1 MNYSLN
7 RLYRA
12 IGISK
17 QAVWAHFRREQA
29 DLALLAKIIKQV
41 DKRRRKHPGCGL
53 EKLYWQ
59 IAPEGIGRDK
69 FCGWLGDLGYGVV
82 RPKNKR
88 RTTFPAHKVF
98 DNLIEGRLVSGPGQV
113 WQSDITYIKV
123 GGTFY
128 YLTFIIDVYSR
139 RIVGYA
145 TSKDLRAEAN
155 LRALKQALADCSA
168 AQLKGLVHH
177 SDRGSQ
183 YSDGRYL
190 ALLRSHNICISMGKV
205 ATDNAYAERI
215 NGTIK
220 NEYLLPKRPENFR
233 QLKRLASQAVTDYN
247 TIRLH
252 GALKRLSP
260 VDYENAWDKLPQ
272 EKRRLE
278 MIRSHRT
285 PPCPEESLYRID
297 TQEKLPYCTV
307 HLN

>member
-1 MNYSLN
+1 M
-7 RLYRA
+7 
-12 IGISK
+12 
-17 QAVWAHFRREQA
+17 
-29 DLALLAKIIKQV
+29 
-41 DKRRRKHPGCGL
+41 
-53 EKLYWQ
+53 
-59 IAPEGIGRDK
+59 
-69 FCGWLGDLGYGVV
+69 V
-82 RPKNKR
+82 RPKNKI

-98 DNLIEGRLVSGPGQV
+98 DNLIEGRVVSGPNQV

-139 RIVGYA
+139 RIVGYT
-145 TSKDLRAEAN
+145 TSKNLRAEAN
-155 LRALKQALADCSA
+155 LRALKQALAGCSA
-168 AQLKGLVHH
+168 AQLKDLVHH

-183 YSDGRYL
+183 YTDGRYL

-233 QLKRLASQAVTDYN
+233 QLKRLARQAVTDYN
-247 TIRLH
+247 TVRLH
-252 GALKRLSP
+252 QSLGRQSP
-260 VDYENAWDKLPQ
+260 LAYEKACCRLPQ
-272 EKRRLE
+272 NQQRLE

-285 PPCPEESLYRID
+285 PPCREESLYRID
-297 TQEKLPYCTV
+297 TQEKLPYCVV

>member
-7 RLYRA
+7 ALYRSV
-12 IGISK
+12 GVSK
-17 QAVWAHFRREQA
+17 QAVWAHFRREQG

-41 DKRRRKHPGCGL
+41 DERRVKHPGCGM

-59 IAPEGIGRDK
+59 IQPEGIGRDK
-69 FCGWLGDLGYGVV
+69 FCAWLGDLGYGVV
-82 RPKNKR
+82 APKNNR
-88 RTTFPAHKVF
+88 RTTFAAHKVF
-98 DNLIEGRLVSGPGQV
+98 DNLIEGRAVGGPNQV

-123 GGTFY
+123 AGTFY

-145 TSKDLRAEAN
+145 TSRDLRAEAN
-155 LRALKQALADCSA
+155 LHALKQALTNCNAD
-168 AQLKGLVHH
+168 QMKGLVHH

-183 YSDGRYL
+183 YTDGRYL
-190 ALLRSHNICISMGKV
+190 ALLRSHHICISMGKV

-220 NEYLLPKRPENFR
+220 NEYLIPQQPEDFR
-233 QLKRLASQAVTDYN
+233 QLKRLAKQAVTDYN
-247 TIRLH
+247 TIRIHQSL
-252 GALKRLSP
+252 GRQSP
-260 VDYENAWDKLPQ
+260 VAYEKAWNTLPQ
-272 EKRRLE
+272 NQQRVE

-285 PPCPEESLYRID
+285 PPYPEERLYPID
-297 TQEKLPYCTV
+297 TQQKLPYCVV

>member
-1 MNYSLN
+1 M
-7 RLYRA
+7 
-12 IGISK
+12 GVSK
-17 QAVWAHFRREQA
+17 QAVWAHFGREQA
-29 DLALLAKIIKQV
+29 DLALLGKIIKQV
-41 DKRRRKHPGCGL
+41 DKHRAKHPGCGL

-59 IAPEGIGRDK
+59 IQPEGIGRDK
-69 FCGWLGDLGYGVV
+69 FCAWLGDLGYGVV
-82 RPKNKR
+82 RPKNKM

-98 DNLIEGRLVSGPGQV
+98 DNLIEGRVVSGPGQV

-155 LRALKQALADCSA
+155 LRALKQALTNCSEG
-168 AQLKGLVHH
+168 QLKGLVHH

-183 YSDGRYL
+183 YTDGRYL
-190 ALLRSHNICISMGKV
+190 ALLRSYNICISMGKV

-220 NEYLLPKRPENFR
+220 NEYLLPKQPDNFR
-233 QLKRLASQAVTDYN
+233 QLKRLAKQAVTDYN

-252 GALKRLSP
+252 QSLGRQSPLS
-260 VDYENAWDKLPQ
+260 YEKAWNRLPQ
-272 EKRRLE
+272 NQQRVE

-285 PPCPEESLYRID
+285 PPYLEERLHRID
-297 TQEKLPYCTV
+297 TQEKLPYCVV